1 MLFTYS
7 KSFYLQYYVIS
18 LYLKKI
24 KNLNQVFHFMK
35 LKSLA
40 GLGVLAAI
48 GFVSCQS
55 EIKKTS
61 STDSLKSDSAGVVK
75 LVPDSFKKEID
86 GKPTALYTLKNNNNA
101 EAIFTNYGGRLV
113 SLLVPNKDGKLID
126 VVVGFKSVGDYEKST
141 EPYFGATIGRYGN
154 RIAKGKFTLE
164 GKTYSL
170 FTNNGQN
177 TLHGGK
183 KGYQY
188 VVWDASQP
196 NPNTLV
202 LHYLSKDGDENFPG
216 NLDVKVTYTLTDDNE
231 LKMDYEAKTDKT
243 TVVNLT
249 NHAFFNLNGD
259 GSGTILNHEV
269 QIYADEYTPVDSTLI
284 PTGKIDKV
292 AGTPFDFNKTTTI
305 GARIDDKNEQLTF
318 GKGYDHNYVLNKTK
332 AMGMYHAATVRG
344 DKSGII
350 MDIYTQEP
358 GLQFYSGN
366 FMQSKN
372 TFKTGA
378 RDDFRTAIAM
388 ETQHFPDSPNQ
399 PAFPSTVLKPGQV
412 YKTSSIYKFTK

>member
-1 MLFTYS
+1 
-7 KSFYLQYYVIS
+7 
-18 LYLKKI
+18 
-24 KNLNQVFHFMK
+24 MK
-35 LKSLA
+35 PQLLLR
-40 GLGVLAAI
+40 LGVLVAV
-48 GFVSCQS
+48 GFASCQS
-55 EIKKTS
+55 GTKNS
-61 STDSLKSDSAGVVK
+61 SSKDTLKSNPVAVVK
-75 LVPDSFKKEID
+75 LVADSFKKVID
-86 GKPTALYTLKNNNNA
+86 GKQAALYTLKNKSGA

-113 SLLVPNKDGKLID
+113 SLVVPDKQGKMVD
-126 VVVGFKSVGDYEKST
+126 VVVGFKSIGDYEKST

-196 NPNTLV
+196 NANTLV

-216 NLDVKVTYTLTDDNE
+216 NLDVKVTYTLTADNE
-231 LKMDYEAKTDKT
+231 LKMDYEARTDKT

-259 GSGTILNHEV
+259 GSGEILNHEV

-284 PTGKIDKV
+284 PTGKIEKV
-292 AGTPFDFNKTTTI
+292 KGTPLDFATATTI
-305 GARIDDKNEQLTF
+305 GARINDKNEQLTF

-332 AMGMYHAATVRG
+332 AMGMFHAATVKG
-344 DKSGII
+344 DQSGII

-372 TFKTGA
+372 TFKSGA
-378 RDDFRTAIAM
+378 KDNFRTAIAL